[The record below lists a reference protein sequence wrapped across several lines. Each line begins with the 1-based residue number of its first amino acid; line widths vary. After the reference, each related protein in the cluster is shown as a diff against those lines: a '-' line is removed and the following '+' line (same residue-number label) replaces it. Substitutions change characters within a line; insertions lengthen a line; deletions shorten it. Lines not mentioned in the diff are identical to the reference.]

1 VPAPR
6 SRSALAAVSAVTAF
20 GYSRV
25 FSDGGW
31 MIPVAL
37 AVIGAHGVEAVTR
50 RWSWPQAALAHAGA
64 LFMLVVWVAGGEG
77 FPTPDTPTR
86 LGEAVARSV
95 DALRSSVVPAPSTPE
110 LLLWAVAGMW
120 GCAAVA
126 DGLAHRRRA
135 GLLAVVPLVLV
146 YAVVAALGTDRF
158 RLATSFAF
166 VAAVCLFVAIERV
179 EALPAGRARTGR
191 PWAPASRPA
200 VAGAVSAL
208 VVATIAVATAPVVP
222 GGASAP
228 IIDLRALGEGFDLS
242 RVAVNPLVD
251 VKPYL
256 SSPPV
261 TELFT
266 VRSAVPA
273 YWRLTALERFDGRL
287 WSPLPV
293 TRKASLELEEE
304 APAVPPVA
312 QEFHLEALD
321 SAWLPAAYRAVRL
334 EARGGKLERG
344 SVVTRRGSRAVKR
357 YRVESSIGRYGPA
370 ELAGVEANLDTRLD
384 RQRELPPTFPVS
396 VRNLAREIVGYSRTP
411 YGQARVLQDYFRS
424 GLFTYSTS
432 APAGHSGAHLEH
444 FLFRSRTGYC
454 EQFAAA
460 FAAMARSLGMPA
472 RVAVGFTP
480 GTYDPGA
487 GVWRVTTK
495 EAHAWPEV
503 YFTGFG
509 WAAFEP
515 TPERY
520 EPSPGNH
527 TGTYRAPVVAAPGQ
541 STPASA
547 PLPTP
552 AAAAVRSP
560 RGGSEGDQG
569 PLSRG
574 GSGGG
579 VSLRGMAFVLVPW
592 LLLFVPPL
600 LKARRRRGR
609 QAGRAGERVAAAWWE
624 ALDRLAEAG
633 LRPRAPETPLEFARR
648 AAAVRPA
655 AGPSLRRLAV
665 LMSRSAYGARVP
677 EEADGSNAWAAT
689 AQLSRALGAGESRW
703 TRWRHSV
710 DPRPLLARGAPG
722 TS

>member
-1 VPAPR
+1 
-6 SRSALAAVSAVTAF
+6 
-20 GYSRV
+20 
-25 FSDGGW
+25 
-31 MIPVAL
+31 
-37 AVIGAHGVEAVTR
+37 
-50 RWSWPQAALAHAGA
+50 
-64 LFMLVVWVAGGEG
+64 
-77 FPTPDTPTR
+77 
-86 LGEAVARSV
+86 
-95 DALRSSVVPAPSTPE
+95 
-110 LLLWAVAGMW
+110 
-120 GCAAVA
+120 
-126 DGLAHRRRA
+126 
-135 GLLAVVPLVLV
+135 
-146 YAVVAALGTDRF
+146 
-158 RLATSFAF
+158 
-166 VAAVCLFVAIERV
+166 
-179 EALPAGRARTGR
+179 
-191 PWAPASRPA
+191 
-200 VAGAVSAL
+200 VSAL